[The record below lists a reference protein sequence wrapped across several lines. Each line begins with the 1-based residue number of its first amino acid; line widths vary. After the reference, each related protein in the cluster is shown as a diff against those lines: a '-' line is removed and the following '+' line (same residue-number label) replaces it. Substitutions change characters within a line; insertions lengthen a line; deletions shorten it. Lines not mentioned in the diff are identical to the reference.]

1 MRVQQ
6 KVVAGL
12 AILMSTGIACL
23 AGDEKAD
30 AKSVV
35 VTNHPVDAFSAPRA
49 VMVSFYKAVTNNAY
63 EAYRTCLHPESRKV
77 DEYGSEEAMR
87 FWRKQFDDMKKKGF
101 DGVWHFEEVPATLA
115 TEREPAGAVKAYPVV
130 GEKPSREYCLLMKI
144 EGEWKIVRL
153 FS

>member
-1 MRVQQ
+1 
-6 KVVAGL
+6 
-12 AILMSTGIACL
+12 
-23 AGDEKAD
+23 
-30 AKSVV
+30 
-35 VTNHPVDAFSAPRA
+35 
-49 VMVSFYKAVTNNAY
+49 
-63 EAYRTCLHPESRKV
+63 
-77 DEYGSEEAMR
+77 MR

-130 GEKPSREYCLLMKI
+130 GEKPIREYCLLMKI